1 MIDQALQF
9 LVSELNAF
17 LLARTGL
24 EFGKAELGRLVDDAG
39 KWVAKENQVA
49 VALLNVEEERALKTH
64 TPHPSLV
71 GGRQVMLAPELKL
84 NLHVIF
90 AANFQVYS
98 QGLRQLSHVLTFF
111 QAHPLFLQDEY
122 PLLDAKLDRLAV
134 DLMSLTYE
142 QLNQVWAFIGG
153 KQVPSVI
160 YRVRMITLRDTE
172 PHSIQPPVTTI
183 VGDFGRR

>member
-9 LVSELNAF
+9 LVSELNTF

-24 EFGKAELGRLVDDAG
+24 EFGKAELGRLVDDTG
-39 KWVAKENQVA
+39 KWVAKENQIA
-49 VALLNVEEERALKTH
+49 VALLNVEEERALRAQM
-64 TPHPSLV
+64 PQPSFV
-71 GGRQVMLAPELKL
+71 GGRQVMLHPELKL

-90 AANFQVYS
+90 AASFQQYA

-111 QAHPLFLQDEY
+111 QAHPLFLQDEF
-122 PLLDAKLDRLAV
+122 PALESRLDRLAV
-134 DLMSLTYE
+134 DLISLSYE

-160 YRVRMITLRDTE
+160 YRVRMVALQDAE
-172 PHSIQPPVTTI
+172 PDAIQSPVTTI
-183 VGDFGRR
+183 VADLRGK